1 MTTETPE
8 QQRMIDEAVNTK
20 GFLEFM
26 NAHSDSK
33 PEDIN
38 DPKLVAERFE
48 TFKRKEEVKT
58 EVVNIF
64 GEQIEKDFDIRLDT
78 KDKESI
84 GAYIDKQA
92 IEDPKK
98 LEKLRDLIGLFRT
111 LPNQIASL
119 TGQIKNLG
127 TTPEQ
132 IAKQR
137 ELESDLEKMESVKEG
152 NEWFGVNRFIH
163 RFMPVMLNHTP
174 IFGYYAEWFGV
185 NRFIHRFMP
194 KRFGGNEEIVKNTQ
208 DLAGRYG
215 AEIKSSE
222 GFDKVTNK
230 IKAQIAEIEKNLEL
244 TANLE
249 DAQKKFD
256 SARRELLR
264 ESKEIGD
271 LVARI
276 QLRVKMAMD
285 TMLSRASTTKHLSE
299 TQERFERFQKSKDE
313 SETEINPL
321 ATIDED
327 KYQTDVNQKVE
338 TKVFE
343 EISRVIDN
351 LDLSKGN
358 PYERLQSVLNP
369 YLNMNRLGSADQE
382 TTRRFII
389 ETVEDVLG
397 KLPNDNTGK
406 IKSMMLAR
414 ILFKAKQK

>member
-1 MTTETPE
+1 
-8 QQRMIDEAVNTK
+8 
-20 GFLEFM
+20 
-26 NAHSDSK
+26 
-33 PEDIN
+33 
-38 DPKLVAERFE
+38 
-48 TFKRKEEVKT
+48 
-58 EVVNIF
+58 
-64 GEQIEKDFDIRLDT
+64 
-78 KDKESI
+78 
-84 GAYIDKQA
+84 
-92 IEDPKK
+92 
-98 LEKLRDLIGLFRT
+98 
-111 LPNQIASL
+111 
-119 TGQIKNLG
+119 
-127 TTPEQ
+127 
-132 IAKQR
+132 
-137 ELESDLEKMESVKEG
+137 
-152 NEWFGVNRFIH
+152 
-163 RFMPVMLNHTP
+163 
-174 IFGYYAEWFGV
+174 
-185 NRFIHRFMP
+185 MP